1 MKYDVLV
8 DFYLVSIKAQ
18 MCELQLVGLNED
30 DTQYGVVMRAVESVR
45 REVGSVTFRLLNAAL
60 PTNARHKRLFR
71 TKYIEDVDLRN
82 IENCLLSAANK
93 VINFN
98 SSQFH
103 VECDLRPAKSS
114 ASEFLDT
121 HGRVQ
126 ALVAHTIESCL
137 DSLSSNHTKDGKL
150 KLDKQTSKNSTE
162 QDDVQSSYD
171 IPYKTKDIS
180 GCQRKNIR
188 GNRNLVERDSSE
200 FFNTHSINSPGSSLP
215 VPSDSSHSNSLEQ
228 QSTVISDENPKIINV
243 SVQANIASV
252 IYTTPV
258 KLPSSKFLTIS
269 PELFHTLLEL
279 DYCAAR
285 FEFDFVRCVSRRIRT
300 LQEADDVQIVTVL
313 FSETLMWGLT
323 VKLLSI
329 QQLTD
334 RDPCVLLAL
343 PRLSILVGCRL
354 LPDSPIGANRLAVG
368 HRLPFM
374 FSSSRSEL
382 AYLCR
387 QLFALRPDQ
396 LCRLTRW
403 LGPNGLP
410 NLVYNQKLSSRLSDS
425 EQQTNSNCSLQEV
438 PNEIKITTTITRGA
452 RLSLSSLLTP
462 SSVPNNLSTSY
473 QKSHIWKTCLPG
485 LHRLYKSISSVA
497 DRFAREYPTELR
509 FILQKVI
516 EMHDTNDEIDIV
528 ESSDSSSVDN
538 SNNNLQND
546 NPTLSDNIV
555 DKSIEEI
562 KNRQLIDEESELE
575 EELELD
581 LFNLMASE
589 RKLRDLANLFNWD
602 EVMQYHH
609 RNKLSSSSS
618 SSNQF
623 NVHKLFKESNLYLRN
638 CTTNSVVNNSSKF
651 PYSIDSETSNCL
663 IKSSEPIYKHTGLIS
678 ADILID
684 EKTNTT
690 PSIGQTVD
698 EIGLDIAACLDDNDV
713 DKLIISTNSKSI
725 SPVNSNHNQRSTFS
739 QRLQSLN
746 LSISFEGT
754 QNPTDHIFNYLPAWQ
769 PDSPSY
775 ENHIDRLKIDNHNE
789 DDDDDDD
796 SINFDDSQCSYIVG
810 RNCASCNRLFTLI
823 WRRHHCRR
831 CGHIFCSKCCNYWQ
845 SIEGLASSKPVRI
858 CSDCHDFLS
867 PQIIQ

>member
-1 MKYDVLV
+1 MKYDVLI
-8 DFYLVSIKAQ
+8 DFYLVTVRAQ

-30 DTQYGVVMRAVESVR
+30 DAHYGVVMRAVESVR
-45 REVGSVTFRLLNAAL
+45 REVGSITFRLLNAAL

-82 IENCLLSAANK
+82 IENCLVSAANK

-98 SSQFH
+98 SSQSH
-103 VECDLRPAKSS
+103 VECDLGPAKSS

-137 DSLSSNHTKDGKL
+137 DSLSSNHTEDGKL
-150 KLDKQTSKNSTE
+150 ELNKQASNNSTE
-162 QDDVQSSYD
+162 QNNFQASYN
-171 IPYKTKDIS
+171 IPHETKDS
-180 GCQRKNIR
+180 PNCQKKNIR
-188 GNRNLVERDSSE
+188 GHRNVVDRDSSE
-200 FFNTHSINSPGSSLP
+200 FSNTHRINSPLCSLP
-215 VPSDSSHSNSLEQ
+215 VPSDASNSNSLEQ
-228 QSTVISDENPKIINV
+228 QSAEINDENSKIINV
-243 SVQANIASV
+243 SVQVNIASV

-410 NLVYNQKLSSRLSDS
+410 NLIYNQKLSSRLSDS
-425 EQQTNSNCSLQEV
+425 EQQTNPNCSLQEV
-438 PNEIKITTTITRGA
+438 PNEIKTTTTTTRGS
-452 RLSLSSLLTP
+452 RMSLSSLLTP
-462 SSVPNNLSTSY
+462 SSVPNNLIASY

-516 EMHDTNDEIDIV
+516 EMHDTNDEIDID
-528 ESSDSSSVDN
+528 ESFDSSSMN
-538 SNNNLQND
+538 NNNNNLQNANPILSD
-546 NPTLSDNIV
+546 NTSDNIV

-562 KNRQLIDEESELE
+562 KNKQLIDEENELE
-575 EELELD
+575 EELELN
-581 LFNLMASE
+581 LFNLIASE
-589 RKLRDLANLFNWD
+589 RKLRDLANLFNWN
-602 EVMQYHH
+602 EVMQYH
-609 RNKLSSSSS
+609 RRDKLSSSSS
-618 SSNQF
+618 TSSSLSPNQF

-638 CTTNSVVNNSSKF
+638 CTTNSTMNKF
-651 PYSIDSETSNCL
+651 SYSNDTATSNCL
-663 IKSSEPIYKHTGLIS
+663 IKSSEPFDKHTGLIS
-678 ADILID
+678 EDILND
-684 EKTNTT
+684 EKTTVPNSNVKTT
-690 PSIGQTVD
+690 VSIGQTVD
-698 EIGLDIAACLDDNDV
+698 EIGLDIAACLDDDNDDV
-713 DKLIISTNSKSI
+713 DNLIIYTNSKSI
-725 SPVNSNHNQRSTFS
+725 SPVNNNHNQHSTFS
-739 QRLQSLN
+739 QRLQALN

-775 ENHIDRLKIDNHNE
+775 ENHIDQLKFDNH
-789 DDDDDDD
+789 DGDDD
-796 SINFDDSQCSYIVG
+796 SIDLNDLQCSYIVG
-810 RNCASCNRLFTLI
+810 RNCASCNRPFTL
-823 WRRHHCRR
+823 
-831 CGHIFCSKCCNYWQ
+831 
-845 SIEGLASSKPVRI
+845 
-858 CSDCHDFLS
+858 
-867 PQIIQ
+867 